1 MNRYP
6 LWKYVLLVAVIAAGC
21 LYALP
26 NLFGQDPA
34 LQVTTAD
41 GSPPDERTQ
50 SEILTLLA
58 DEGIDVGEAEVLDGQ
73 YLLRLPD
80 TDAQVRAADEL
91 DVALGRDFT
100 VALNLAPA
108 TPDWLR
114 NLGGQPMYLGLDLR
128 GGVHFLMEVDMD
140 AVMEQT
146 LSRYGD
152 EFRRLLRES
161 DIRYRE
167 VADAAA
173 DTEADMVIRFAGP
186 DTRDAGISLLRDE
199 YPELVFA
206 TDEDEE
212 EARLTATLTDEERQE
227 VRNFAVEQNMTTL
240 RNRVNE
246 LGVAEPIIQR
256 QGAERVVVQLP
267 GVQDTARAKDI
278 IGATAT
284 LEFRMVDADNF
295 PYRGG
300 DDSPP
305 PPGTERFPE
314 RDGGHVLLEREVII
328 TGEAITDAQ
337 SGLDTQ
343 TGQPEVNIRLSGA
356 GGNMMNRVTGDRVG
370 DHMAVVFKET
380 EIQAERVGDEV
391 VREQVQVEE
400 VINIARIQ
408 EQLGSQFRI
417 TGLESSQEARNLSL
431 LLRAGSLAAPMQII
445 EERTIG
451 PSLGQEN
458 IDQGIA
464 AVAIGFLLVVGFMAV
479 YYKVF
484 GLVANVALF
493 VNLVLIVAALSA
505 LQATLT
511 LPGIAG
517 IVLTVGMAV
526 DANVLIFERIR
537 EELRSG
543 TSAQQ
548 AIEAGYGK
556 ALSTIADANVTTLIA
571 AVVLFVFGT
580 GPVKGFAVTLSI
592 GIVSSM
598 FTAILGTRAIVNL
611 IYGGRRGVRLAI

>member
-58 DEGIDVGEAEVLDGQ
+58 DEGIDLGEAEVLDEQ

-227 VRNFAVEQNMTTL
+227 VRNFAVEQNITTL

>member
-50 SEILTLLA
+50 NEILTLLA
-58 DEGIDVGEAEVLDGQ
+58 DEGIDVGVAEVLDGQ

>member
-6 LWKYVLLVAVIAAGC
+6 LWKYLLLVVVIAGGC

-34 LQVTTAD
+34 VQITSTDSGAPSA
-41 GSPPDERTQ
+41 GTQ
-50 SEILTLLA
+50 AQILDILA
-58 DEGIDVGEAEVLDGQ
+58 DQDIRVRNTALSEEQ
-73 YLLRLPD
+73 FLLRLSSA
-80 TDAQVRAADEL
+80 DAQARAADEL
-91 DVALGRDFT
+91 EVALGRDYT

-108 TPDWLR
+108 TPEWLR
-114 NLGGQPMYLGLDLR
+114 GLGGQPMYLGLDLR
-128 GGVHFLMEVDMD
+128 GGVHFLMQVDIET
-140 AVMEQT
+140 VFEQT
-146 LSRYGD
+146 VSRYSD
-152 EFRRLLRES
+152 EFRRLLREA
-161 DIRYRE
+161 DIRYRDVTARE
-167 VADAAA
+167 IGLTMAFAN
-173 DTEADMVIRFAGP
+173 EAD
-186 DTRDAGISLLRDE
+186 RDRAIDRLQADYLELEFTADDEASAPRLIAVLSDDERRD
-199 YPELVFA
+199 V
-206 TDEDEE
+206 
-212 EARLTATLTDEERQE
+212 Q
-227 VRNFAVEQNMTTL
+227 NFAVEQNMTTL

-256 QGAERVVVQLP
+256 QGADRIVVQLP

-284 LEFRMVDADNF
+284 LEFRMVDQGNF
-295 PYRGG
+295 PYRGNAE
-300 DDSPP
+300 STV

-314 RDGGHVLLEREVII
+314 RDGGYVLLEREIII

-337 SGLDTQ
+337 SGIDTQ
-343 TGQPEVNIRLSGA
+343 TGQSEVNIRLSGA
-356 GGNMMNRVTGDRVG
+356 GGSVMSRVTGDRVG
-370 DHMAVVFKET
+370 DHMAVLFKEV
-380 EIQAERVGDEV
+380 ELQARRIDGEV
-391 VREQVQVEE
+391 VREQVEVEE

-408 EQLGSQFRI
+408 EQLGVRFRI
-417 TGLESSQEARNLSL
+417 TGLESSQEARDLSL
-431 LLRAGSLAAPMQII
+431 LLRAGSLAAPMQIV

-458 IDQGIA
+458 INP
-464 AVAIGFLLVVGFMAV
+464 GFLAVLLGFFLVVVLMAV
-479 YYKVF
+479 YYRRF
-484 GLVANVALF
+484 GLIANAAL
-493 VNLVLIVAALSA
+493 VINLVLIIAVLSV

-537 EELRSG
+537 EELRAGSS
-543 TSAQQ
+543 TQK

-571 AVVLFVFGT
+571 AVVLFAFGS

-598 FTAILGTRAIVNL
+598 FTAILGTRAVVNVV
-611 IYGGRRGVRLAI
+611 YGGRRGVRLSI

>member
-50 SEILTLLA
+50 NEILTLLA

>member
-6 LWKYVLLVAVIAAGC
+6 LWKYLLLVVVIAGGC

-34 LQVTTAD
+34 VQITSTDSGAPSA
-41 GSPPDERTQ
+41 GTQ
-50 SEILTLLA
+50 AQILDILA
-58 DEGIDVGEAEVLDGQ
+58 DQDIRVRNTALSEEQ
-73 YLLRLPD
+73 FLLRLSSA
-80 TDAQVRAADEL
+80 DAQARAADEL
-91 DVALGRDFT
+91 EVALGRDYT

-108 TPDWLR
+108 TPEWLR
-114 NLGGQPMYLGLDLR
+114 GLGGQPMYLGLDLR
-128 GGVHFLMEVDMD
+128 GGVHFLMQVDIET
-140 AVMEQT
+140 VFEQT
-146 LSRYGD
+146 VSRYSD
-152 EFRRLLRES
+152 EFRRLLREA
-161 DIRYRE
+161 DIRYRDVTARE
-167 VADAAA
+167 IGLTMAFAN
-173 DTEADMVIRFAGP
+173 EAD
-186 DTRDAGISLLRDE
+186 RDRAIDRLQADYLELEFTADDEASAPRLIAVLSDDERRD
-199 YPELVFA
+199 V
-206 TDEDEE
+206 
-212 EARLTATLTDEERQE
+212 Q
-227 VRNFAVEQNMTTL
+227 NFAVEQNMTTL

-256 QGAERVVVQLP
+256 QGADRIVVQLP

-284 LEFRMVDADNF
+284 LEFRMVDQGNF
-295 PYRGG
+295 PYRGNAE
-300 DDSPP
+300 STV

-314 RDGGHVLLEREVII
+314 RDGGYVLLEREIII

-337 SGLDTQ
+337 SGIDTQ
-343 TGQPEVNIRLSGA
+343 TGQSEVNIRLSGA
-356 GGNMMNRVTGDRVG
+356 GGSVMSRVTGDRVG
-370 DHMAVVFKET
+370 DHMAVLFKEV
-380 EIQAERVGDEV
+380 ELQARRIDGEV
-391 VREQVQVEE
+391 VREQVEVEE

-408 EQLGSQFRI
+408 EQLGVRFRI
-417 TGLESSQEARNLSL
+417 TGLESSQEARDLSL
-431 LLRAGSLAAPMQII
+431 LLRAGSLAAPMQIV

-458 IDQGIA
+458 INQGFM
-464 AVAIGFLLVVGFMAV
+464 AVLVGFFLVVVFMAV
-479 YYKVF
+479 YYRIF
-484 GLVANVALF
+484 GLIANAAL
-493 VNLVLIVAALSA
+493 VINLVLIIAVLSV

-537 EELRSG
+537 EELRTGSS
-543 TSAQQ
+543 TQK

-571 AVVLFVFGT
+571 AVVLFAFGS

-598 FTAILGTRAIVNL
+598 FTAILGTRAVVNVV
-611 IYGGRRGVRLAI
+611 YGGRRGVRLSI

>member
-6 LWKYVLLVAVIAAGC
+6 LWKYLLLVVVIAAGC

-41 GSPPDERTQ
+41 GSPPDQQTQ
-50 SEILTLLA
+50 DRILNLLA
-58 DEGIDVGEAEVLDGQ
+58 DEGIEVGEAEVLDEQ

-91 DVALGRDFT
+91 DVELGRDYT

-114 NLGGQPMYLGLDLR
+114 SVGGQPMYLGLDLR
-128 GGVHFLMEVDMD
+128 GGVHFLMEVDME
-140 AVMEQT
+140 AVIEQT
-146 LSRYGD
+146 VARYGD

-167 VADAAA
+167 V
-173 DTEADMVIRFAGP
+173 TEADIGVTARFE
-186 DTRDAGISLLRDE
+186 DTAVRDEALEALRPE
-199 YPELVFA
+199 YPELEFEPDTEGDQA
-206 TDEDEE
+206 LL
-212 EARLTATLTDEERQE
+212 AATLTDEERQE

-295 PYRGG
+295 PYRGDG
-300 DDSPP
+300 DSTP

-314 RDGGHVLLEREVII
+314 REGGYVLLEREVII
-328 TGEAITDAQ
+328 TGDAITDAQ

-356 GGNMMNRVTGDRVG
+356 GGNRMNRVTGDRVG
-370 DHMAVVFKET
+370 DHMAVLFKET

-417 TGLESSQEARNLSL
+417 TGLDNSQEARNLAL

-458 IDQGIA
+458 INQGIA
-464 AVAIGFLLVVGFMAV
+464 AVAIGFLLVVAFMAV

-484 GLVANVALF
+484 GLIANVALF
-493 VNLVLIVAALSA
+493 LNLILIVAALSG

-537 EELRSG
+537 EELRAG
-543 TSAQQ
+543 TSTQQ

-580 GPVKGFAVTLSI
+580 GPIKGFAVTLSI

-611 IYGGRRGVRLAI
+611 IYGGRRGARLAI

>member
-58 DEGIDVGEAEVLDGQ
+58 DEGIDLGEAEVLDEQ